1 MMKPPTVQ
9 SLHLIFFYLPTAH
22 FFGRQ
27 WREAAI
33 SLTDPISDALY

>member
-1 MMKPPTVQ
+1 MTKTLTVQ
-9 SLHLIFFYLPTAH
+9 SLHLIFFYLPTAR
-22 FFGRQ
+22 FFGCH